1 MFDIL
6 APAAAAPTHRA
17 TVGWTAVN
25 ATLRLKNASAV
36 GPPAKHCDSMVP
48 PYPACDLPLEVKLTS
63 PLEVGGTVFL
73 DGISLKPL

>member
-1 MFDIL
+1 MRT
-6 APAAAAPTHRA
+6 ACRSKRCKQSAASRRPHSRHCNT
-17 TVGWTAVN
+17 W
-25 ATLRLKNASAV
+25 L